1 MYKRQNI
8 LHIYGNIFRAFRYA
22 SFQVASVITTTG
34 FCTADY
40 DRWPELSK
48 MILMSLMFV
57 GACASSTGGGIKVS
71 RLIIL
76 WKSVRQ
82 EVRKILHPN
91 AVTVIRVNGRKIG
104 QDTLRN
110 VNIYLACYVLILV
123 VSTLLVSI
131 DNFDFATSFSGVL
144 TTLSNVGPGI
154 SQVGPV
160 MNFHKFSVLSKL
172 VFCFDML
179 AGRLEIFPYLL
190 LFSPDLWRR
199 RF

>member
-1 MYKRQNI
+1 MAAITGNI

-76 WKSVRQ
+76 WKYCPSGST
-82 EVRKILHPN
+82 ENP
-91 AVTVIRVNGRKIG
+91 ASECGDSDPG
-104 QDTLRN
+104 QWKEDRSGYAEKCK
-110 VNIYLACYVLILV
+110 YL
-123 VSTLLVSI
+123 
-131 DNFDFATSFSGVL
+131 SGVL
-144 TTLSNVGPGI
+144 CVDPGCI
-154 SQVGPV
+154 
-160 MNFHKFSVLSKL
+160 NAACIH
-172 VFCFDML
+172 
-179 AGRLEIFPYLL
+179 
-190 LFSPDLWRR
+190 
-199 RF
+199 